1 MRNNWAV
8 LVKPTND
15 CNLDCEYCFE
25 KESRVRYAGC
35 KMDDKMISHIV
46 KMAAEFSKEVQWIWH
61 GGEPTLMG
69 PEWYEHMQKYFFE
82 NYNTRWVQKLQTNGI
97 LLENKKWMDMLKK
110 TDILVGVS
118 YDAMFQNIRTKK
130 DVDMLDIFHSYRGN
144 GVRLGAITVINDKSI
159 EKLIDMYEFYKK
171 NLPGSMPSFNIVFSS
186 SQSKKN
192 NLMINDADKY
202 MNAFMRY
209 YKYWLYDTDDNSLNE
224 RLIDTVNK
232 QIMGAASEVCTEGD
246 CRDRWLGINSNGDIK
261 PCDRDFIEDYS
272 MGNIMDYDKL
282 EDVYLS
288 PGFSKYYEDVDE
300 RIENI
305 CKPCGYLSLCNGG
318 CNGNHVAA
326 AGSAKYID
334 EFGCEVYKR
343 KFNEVYDLLRT
354 LDIYS
359 EKINR
364 VMQRIIAESAF
375 MTIKEIT
382 DFLKSK
388 GISKKLE
395 YFSEGKEIFNSVEYK
410 VFRVFNPL
418 KRTLINSE
426 HYDVSEVGMDMYI
439 DTNYGET
446 YDFNSMKEA
455 RFEHMET
462 IYNENE
468 QRISTILEGG
478 N

>member
-1 MRNNWAV
+1 
-8 LVKPTND
+8 
-15 CNLDCEYCFE
+15 
-25 KESRVRYAGC
+25 
-35 KMDDKMISHIV
+35 
-46 KMAAEFSKEVQWIWH
+46 
-61 GGEPTLMG
+61 
-69 PEWYEHMQKYFFE
+69 
-82 NYNTRWVQKLQTNGI
+82 
-97 LLENKKWMDMLKK
+97 
-110 TDILVGVS
+110 
-118 YDAMFQNIRTKK
+118 
-130 DVDMLDIFHSYRGN
+130 
-144 GVRLGAITVINDKSI
+144 
-159 EKLIDMYEFYKK
+159 
-171 NLPGSMPSFNIVFSS
+171 
-186 SQSKKN
+186 
-192 NLMINDADKY
+192 
-202 MNAFMRY
+202 
-209 YKYWLYDTDDNSLNE
+209 
-224 RLIDTVNK
+224 
-232 QIMGAASEVCTEGD
+232 
-246 CRDRWLGINSNGDIK
+246 
-261 PCDRDFIEDYS
+261 
-272 MGNIMDYDKL
+272 
-282 EDVYLS
+282 
-288 PGFSKYYEDVDE
+288 
-300 RIENI
+300 
-305 CKPCGYLSLCNGG
+305 
-318 CNGNHVAA
+318 
-326 AGSAKYID
+326 
-334 EFGCEVYKR
+334 VYKR